1 MPPRQSAEP
10 IAPTPAALATELG
23 SSDRFVSRARPAF
36 LYVMY
41 VMILAALPLGAL
53 AAVWPDLAAAFA
65 AGIAAYLRALPEPLY
80 ALFGAGYLGY
90 TAARQWGKVAG
101 SDS

>member
-1 MPPRQSAEP
+1 MPIKPRP
-10 IAPTPAALATELG
+10 APSSPAPEALLSELA
-23 SSDRFVSRARPAF
+23 SPDRFVSRARPAF

-41 VMILAALPLGAL
+41 AMILAALPLGAI
-53 AAVWPDLAAAFA
+53 AGVRPDLAAAI
-65 AGIAAYLRALPEPLY
+65 AGGIGAYLNAMPEPLY

-101 SDS
+101 SDT

>member
-1 MPPRQSAEP
+1 MPSKPRVAP
-10 IAPTPAALATELG
+10 ISPSPELLLTEL
-23 SSDRFVSRARPAF
+23 SSPDRFVSRARPAF

-53 AAVWPDLAAAFA
+53 AVVWPDLAAAFA
-65 AGIAAYLRALPEPLY
+65 GGIAAYLRALPEPLY